1 MADSDTLCQASE
13 LMEKQLQLISE
24 IDRLEYKLSGTAT
37 LHRWN
42 CEKAAE
48 MRDIEFLDEDFAI
61 NSLTKHQA
69 SMTPILESYSSV
81 IKETSAVVTQLSKT
95 NHPDAEIIKK
105 REAKLIKRMDVLKLT
120 DEMTQQRLVAAIQ
133 LHEYEREYVQIS
145 TWIKTVK
152 SESFG
157 QSYRHLETHLAKFQ
171 GLKSRIQA
179 FEDRFNACLKLAEKE
194 EALLSIYMQGTSI
207 KNSRVT
213 LINEW
218 SSLIEAVQKAE
229 EKLRLMTED
238 AEICENCD
246 NTFKKSK
253 PLRLHTRQDHEDE
266 DDKTFNSPGSGD
278 KNKITLSNS
287 DFRVI

>member
-69 SMTPILESYSSV
+69 SMTPILDSYNSV

-105 REAKLIKRMDVLKLT
+105 REAKLIERMDVLKKT
-120 DEMTQQRLVAAIQ
+120 DEMTQQRLVAAVQ

-194 EALLSIYMQGTSI
+194 EALLSYYMQGTSVKKYHVI

-213 LINEW
+213 LISE
-218 SSLIEAVQKAE
+218 
-229 EKLRLMTED
+229 
-238 AEICENCD
+238 
-246 NTFKKSK
+246 
-253 PLRLHTRQDHEDE
+253 
-266 DDKTFNSPGSGD
+266 
-278 KNKITLSNS
+278 
-287 DFRVI
+287 